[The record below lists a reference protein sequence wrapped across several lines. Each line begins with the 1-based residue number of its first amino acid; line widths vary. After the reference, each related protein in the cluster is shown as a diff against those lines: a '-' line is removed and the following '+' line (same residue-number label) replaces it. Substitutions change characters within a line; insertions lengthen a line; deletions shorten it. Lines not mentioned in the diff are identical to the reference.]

1 MSGQKLVVFH
11 RQRGQR
17 GHLRVRSGVLH
28 AMRPRAVPDSKGV
41 QWFDVH
47 RGRDMRAALPPFDGK
62 HALEVHKV
70 RAVARGARAVDSPL
84 TGNRMTQVHAAKDDG
99 SQSGT

>member
-47 RGRDMRAALPPFDGK
+47 RGRDMRAALPPFDG
-62 HALEVHKV
+62 LCF
-70 RAVARGARAVDSPL
+70 AVAVAVAGDSD
-84 TGNRMTQVHAAKDDG
+84 RFV
-99 SQSGT
+99 